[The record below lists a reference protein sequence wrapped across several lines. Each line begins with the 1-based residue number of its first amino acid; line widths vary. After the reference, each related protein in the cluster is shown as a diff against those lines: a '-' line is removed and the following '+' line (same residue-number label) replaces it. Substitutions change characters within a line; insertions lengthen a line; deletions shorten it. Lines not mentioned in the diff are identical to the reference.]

1 MVLSHFSCI
10 QLFALQRRRPGSDP
24 WVRNRERDGYLLQ
37 YYCLENPMDRGAW
50 RATVY
55 RGAESRTTESLMLS
69 LLVSAV
75 PLSSVLCPTS
85 RPSEAGGGRG
95 GGGPEA
101 SAGQLQAGAA
111 GLLWL
116 PVSRGVW
123 GHPQH
128 SPLSD
133 CIAVSSLGLRGEC

>member
-1 MVLSHFSCI
+1 
-10 QLFALQRRRPGSDP
+10 
-24 WVRNRERDGYLLQ
+24 
-37 YYCLENPMDRGAW
+37 MDSGTW
-50 RATVY
+50 WATVY
-55 RGAESRTTESLMLS
+55 RGAESDTTERLMLS
-69 LLVSAV
+69 LLVSAA

-95 GGGPEA
+95 GGGLEA